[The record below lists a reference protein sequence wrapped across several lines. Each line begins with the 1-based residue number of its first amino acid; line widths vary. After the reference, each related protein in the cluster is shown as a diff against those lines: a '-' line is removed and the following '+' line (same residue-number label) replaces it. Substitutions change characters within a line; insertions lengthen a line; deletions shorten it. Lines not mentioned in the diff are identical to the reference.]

1 VGNTAT
7 IVTTGS
13 IQEIAKYNIYN
24 LYDVVYSVVKHR
36 LARDRASSL
45 VSVVAGPNIV
55 QCEWSSGDARMLRGS
70 KMGFHGKVYAPSA
83 F

>member
-24 LYDVVYSVVKHR
+24 LYIFAIGNTVSRLQSTQPSIPSGQVNRELACLAGVK
-36 LARDRASSL
+36 
-45 VSVVAGPNIV
+45 AGCV
-55 QCEWSSGDARMLRGS
+55 QLRR
-70 KMGFHGKVYAPSA
+70 
-83 F
+83 